1 MSNADRMKQSA
12 TRVEKTLV
20 KLTSTMLDELA
31 RRGGKKEQDKITTE
45 GPRGRGSYSDPT
57 LANVVRKMEG
67 DIYDPVYEAVKSIAT
82 SLNDMASLAMKIDDS
97 VRFILDTN
105 ERRQRSET
113 SVCEAC
119 LREVLCTPKDRLKS
133 GYCATHY
140 QAWLRAGKPYRA
152 QFEHEVREKLS
163 EESQEA

>member
-1 MSNADRMKQSA
+1 MSNAERMKYDHQ
-12 TRVEKTLV
+12 RIEKTL
-20 KLTSTMLDELA
+20 KGLTATMLEELA
-31 RRGGKKEQDKITTE
+31 RRGGKRETDKITTD

-67 DIYDPVYEAVKSIAT
+67 QIYDPVYEAVRTIAI
-82 SLNDMASLAMKIDDS
+82 SLTDMASLAMRIDDQ
-97 VRFILDTN
+97 VRFILDTS
-105 ERRQRSET
+105 ERRKRSET
-113 SVCEAC
+113 AICEAC

-163 EESQEA
+163 AETQEA

>member
-1 MSNADRMKQSA
+1 MSNADRMKTDA
-12 TRVEKTLV
+12 KRVDKTLSA
-20 KLTSTMLDELA
+20 LTATMLEELA
-31 RRGGKKEQDKITTE
+31 RRGGKREADKITTD

-57 LANVVRKMEG
+57 LGNVVRKMEG
-67 DIYDPVYEAVKSIAT
+67 QIYDPVYEAVRAIAT
-82 SLNDMASLAMKIDDS
+82 SLSDMASLAMKIDDQ
-97 VRFILDTN
+97 VRFILDTS

-119 LREVLCTPKDRLKS
+119 LREGLCTPKDRLKS

-140 QAWLRAGKPYRA
+140 QAWVRAGKPYRA

>member
-105 ERRQRSET
+105 ERRQQSET

>member
-1 MSNADRMKQSA
+1 MKQSA
-12 TRVEKTLV
+12 TRVEKTLGN
-20 KLTSTMLDELA
+20 LTSTMLDELA

-113 SVCEAC
+113 AVCEAC

-152 QFEHEVREKLS
+152 QFEHEVREKLL
-163 EESQEA
+163 EETQEA

>member
-1 MSNADRMKQSA
+1 MA
-12 TRVEKTLV
+12 
-20 KLTSTMLDELA
+20 
-31 RRGGKKEQDKITTE
+31 GKKEQDKITTE

-152 QFEHEVREKLS
+152 QFEHEVREKLL
-163 EESQEA
+163 EESKEA

>member
-152 QFEHEVREKLS
+152 QFEHEVREKLL